1 MSIGQRIAG
10 RRRELGLTQEELAS
24 QVFVTTQAVSQWEND
39 KTTPDP
45 ANYSRIADA
54 LQLTVS
60 ELLAM
65 DPSENFLR
73 THWTI
78 REKMFSE
85 THMYTRLKTLAEA
98 EHLVQTD
105 KALSYAQEKHAD
117 ACRKPTRFHEDSRV
131 PYIIHPLMMACHAH
145 ALGIRDDTVL
155 AAILLHDVCEDCGV
169 KPEELPFPENIRHSA
184 ALLTKHEGEPTAEYY
199 AGIRS
204 DSCACIVKALDRCN
218 NVATMATSFSRKK
231 LIEYVD
237 ETESYVYPLLDH
249 IKREYLEYRD
259 AVFVIKYQLVSTIET
274 IKALLIP
281 V

>member
-10 RRRELGLTQEELAS
+10 RRKELGLTQEELAS

-60 ELLAM
+60 ELLAS
-65 DPSENFLR
+65 DFSEDFPGPD
-73 THWTI
+73 WTI

-85 THMYTRLKTLAEA
+85 THMYTRLKTLSEA

-105 KALSYAQEKHAD
+105 KALSYAQEKHAN
-117 ACRKPTRFHEDSRV
+117 AYRKPTRFHKDSQV

-145 ALGIRDDTVL
+145 ALGIRDDAVL
-155 AAILLHDVCEDCGV
+155 AVIMLHDVCEDCGV
-169 KPEELPFPENIRHSA
+169 IPEELPFPENIRHSVS
-184 ALLTKHEGEPTAEYY
+184 LLTKEKGQPTEEYY
-199 AGIRS
+199 AGVMS

-218 NVATMATSFSRKK
+218 NVATMASSFSKKK
-231 LIEYVD
+231 LIEYVN
-237 ETESYVYPLLDH
+237 ETEQYVYPLLDH
-249 IKREYLEYRD
+249 IKREYLGYRD
-259 AVFVIKYQLVSTIET
+259 VIFVIKYQLLSTIET

-281 V
+281 

>member
-10 RRRELGLTQEELAS
+10 RRKELGLTQEELAS

-60 ELLAM
+60 ELLAS
-65 DPSENFLR
+65 DPSEDFPCPD
-73 THWTI
+73 WTI

-85 THMYTRLKTLAEA
+85 THMYTRLKTLSEA

-105 KALSYAQEKHAD
+105 KALSYAQEKHAN
-117 ACRKPTRFHEDSRV
+117 AYRKPTRFHKDSQV

-145 ALGIRDDTVL
+145 ALGIRDDAVL
-155 AAILLHDVCEDCGV
+155 AVIMLHDVCEDCGV
-169 KPEELPFPENIRHSA
+169 NPEELPFPENIRHSV
-184 ALLTKHEGEPTAEYY
+184 ALLTKEKGQPTEEYY
-199 AGIRS
+199 AGVMS

-218 NVATMATSFSRKK
+218 NVATMVSSFSKKK
-231 LIEYVD
+231 LIEYVN
-237 ETESYVYPLLDH
+237 ETEQYVYPLLDH

-259 AVFVIKYQLVSTIET
+259 VIFVIKYQLLSTIET

-281 V
+281 

>member
-1 MSIGQRIAG
+1 MFARDAEGSYNEIVPGSDW
-10 RRRELGLTQEELAS
+10 LAS

-45 ANYSRIADA
+45 TNYSRIADA
-54 LQLTVS
+54 LQLMVS
-60 ELLAM
+60 DLLAS
-65 DPSENFLR
+65 DPSEDFPCSD
-73 THWTI
+73 WTI

-85 THMYTRLKTLAEA
+85 THMYTRLKTLSEA

-105 KALSYAQEKHAD
+105 KALSYAQEKHAN
-117 ACRKPTRFHEDSRV
+117 AYRKPTRFHKDSQV

-145 ALGIRDDTVL
+145 ALGIRDDAVL
-155 AAILLHDVCEDCGV
+155 AVIMLHDVCEDCDV
-169 KPEELPFPENIRHSA
+169 SPEELPFPENIRHSV
-184 ALLTKHEGEPTAEYY
+184 ALLTKHEGQPTAQYY
-199 AGIRS
+199 EEIKS

-218 NVATMATSFSRKK
+218 NVSTMASSFSKKK

-237 ETESYVYPLLDH
+237 ETEQYVYPLLDH

-259 AVFVIKYQLVSTIET
+259 AVFVIKYQILSTIET

-281 V
+281 

>member
-1 MSIGQRIAG
+1 MKIGQCIAD
-10 RRRELGLTQEELAS
+10 RRRKLGMTQEELAS
-24 QVFVTTQAVSQWEND
+24 QVFVSTQAVSQWENG

-54 LQLTVS
+54 LQMSVS
-60 ELLAM
+60 ELLTAGL
-65 DPSENFLR
+65 SEDSPVSN
-73 THWTI
+73 WTI

-85 THMYTRLKTLAEA
+85 THMYTRLKTLAET

-105 KALSYAQEKHAD
+105 KALPYAQEKHAD
-117 ACRKPTRFHEDSRV
+117 AYRKPTRFHKDSRV

-145 ALGIRDDTVL
+145 ALGIRDDAVL
-155 AAILLHDVCEDCGV
+155 AVIMLHDVCEDCGV
-169 KPEELPFPENIRHSA
+169 SPEELPFPENIRHSV
-184 ALLTKHEGEPTAEYY
+184 ALLTKHEGQPTAQYY
-199 AGIRS
+199 EGIMS

-218 NVATMATSFSRKK
+218 NVSTMASSFSKKK

-237 ETESYVYPLLDH
+237 ETEQYVYPLLDH

-259 AVFVIKYQLVSTIET
+259 AVFVIKYQILSTIET

-281 V
+281 

>member
-10 RRRELGLTQEELAS
+10 RRKELGLTQEELAS

-60 ELLAM
+60 ELLAS
-65 DPSENFLR
+65 DPSEDFPCPD
-73 THWTI
+73 WTI

-85 THMYTRLKTLAEA
+85 THMYTRLKTLSEA

-105 KALSYAQEKHAD
+105 KALSYAQEKHAN
-117 ACRKPTRFHEDSRV
+117 AYRKPTRFHKDSQV

-145 ALGIRDDTVL
+145 ALGIRDDAVL
-155 AAILLHDVCEDCGV
+155 AVIMLHDVCEDCGV
-169 KPEELPFPENIRHSA
+169 NPEELPFPENIRHSV
-184 ALLTKHEGEPTAEYY
+184 ALLTKEKGQPTEEYY
-199 AGIRS
+199 AGVMS

-218 NVATMATSFSRKK
+218 NVATMASSFSKKK
-231 LIEYVD
+231 LIEYVN
-237 ETESYVYPLLDH
+237 ETEQYVYPLLDH

-259 AVFVIKYQLVSTIET
+259 VIFVIKYQLLSTIET

-281 V
+281 